1 MEKKSNVS
9 GIFAAITIPI
19 CAIVAFLVFYFVM
32 GDKSNFINDDPAG
45 TPKEGNFLGVIFKG
59 GIIVPFLLTA
69 FLAVVVFSIERF
81 LTLNRATGKGNVAS
95 FVKKVQYH
103 LANHD
108 LAAANDECDKQK
120 GSVANVIKA
129 GLKRYHEM
137 EDDHAMSKDQKLLAI
152 QKDIEES
159 TALELPMLEKNL
171 PVIATLAPLGTLI
184 GLLGTVVG
192 MIKSFNA
199 MAHAGAPDASELSKG
214 ISEALINTATGIL
227 TSALA
232 IISYNYFTNQIDGL
246 TYGIDEAGYSLQQ
259 TFAEKNK

>member
-9 GIFAAITIPI
+9 GMFAAVTIPI
-19 CAIVAFLVFYFVM
+19 CAIVAFLAFYFVM
-32 GDKSNFINDDPAG
+32 GSKGNFINDDPTG
-45 TPKEGNFLGVIFKG
+45 TPKDGNMLGVIYKG
-59 GIIVPFLLTA
+59 GVIVPFLLTA
-69 FLAVVVFSIERF
+69 FLTVVVFSVERV
-81 LTLNRATGKGNVAS
+81 LTLMRATGKGNISS

-103 LANHD
+103 LEQND
-108 LAAANDECDKQK
+108 LASADAECDTQK

-129 GLKRYHEM
+129 GLKRYREM
-137 EDDHAMSKDQKLLAI
+137 EAETNMSKDQKLLAI

-171 PVIATLAPLGTLI
+171 PVIATLAPIGTLI

-232 IISYNYFTNQIDGL
+232 IIAYNYFTNQIDGL

-259 TFAEKNK
+259 TFAEKHK

>member
-1 MEKKSNVS
+1 MEAETN
-9 GIFAAITIPI
+9 
-19 CAIVAFLVFYFVM
+19 
-32 GDKSNFINDDPAG
+32 
-45 TPKEGNFLGVIFKG
+45 
-59 GIIVPFLLTA
+59 
-69 FLAVVVFSIERF
+69 
-81 LTLNRATGKGNVAS
+81 
-95 FVKKVQYH
+95 
-103 LANHD
+103 
-108 LAAANDECDKQK
+108 
-120 GSVANVIKA
+120 
-129 GLKRYHEM
+129 
-137 EDDHAMSKDQKLLAI
+137 MSKDQKLLAI

-171 PVIATLAPLGTLI
+171 PVIATLAPIGTLI

-232 IISYNYFTNQIDGL
+232 IIAYNYFTNQIDGL

-259 TFAEKNK
+259 TFAEKHK